1 MGSGA
6 AFDEFDIGNPVALPS
21 REASV
26 VPFTVEACW
35 RTTKQRLIDTFE
47 RVDAD
52 YRVKAL
58 VDSAGDDGHYAASG
72 ADVEFRSSTAEC
84 ISGYQ
89 RGLFDQHR
97 SEERRV

>member
-1 MGSGA
+1 MPCRTR
-6 AFDEFDIGNPVALPS
+6 NVAEVLPPLTT
-21 REASV
+21 RCGRRA
-26 VPFTVEACW
+26 FTVEACW